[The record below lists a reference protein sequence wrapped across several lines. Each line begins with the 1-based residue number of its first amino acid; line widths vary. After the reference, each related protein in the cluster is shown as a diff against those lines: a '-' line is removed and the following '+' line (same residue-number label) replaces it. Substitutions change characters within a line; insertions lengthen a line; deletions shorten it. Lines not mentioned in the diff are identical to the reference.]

1 EDQLEVKRN
10 SLRKNQLNARSIRV
24 DLDYNVEVKKLRIA
38 SLKSELADQK
48 QLLEVG
54 GISPAKYEK
63 TKQELV
69 LAEKDLETL
78 TARNNIRLKQLETDY
93 EGLRLTIAIQEK
105 ELEQQKELLK
115 KMIVRAP
122 SSGII
127 LSLDGQQGQKVN
139 KDKLLIKMSNLSN
152 FKIRANTD
160 DKNSEYI
167 RTGNDVIIQ
176 LAEDEIEGQIGTVS
190 PAIRNKKVEFDVY
203 LDDSNHWRLRPS
215 MTVPMQVVIDRVD
228 SVMRVKYGPSIEKS
242 SGFDIYK
249 VEGDIAK
256 KQHVTTG
263 ILGDDYLE
271 IQTGLNPGDEVIL
284 SDVSL
289 FRNRE
294 QVDIYHKGNE

>member
-1 EDQLEVKRN
+1 
-10 SLRKNQLNARSIRV
+10 
-24 DLDYNVEVKKLRIA
+24 
-38 SLKSELADQK
+38 
-48 QLLEVG
+48 
-54 GISPAKYEK
+54 
-63 TKQELV
+63 
-69 LAEKDLETL
+69 
-78 TARNNIRLKQLETDY
+78 
-93 EGLRLTIAIQEK
+93 
-105 ELEQQKELLK
+105 
-115 KMIVRAP
+115 
-122 SSGII
+122 
-127 LSLDGQQGQKVN
+127 
-139 KDKLLIKMSNLSN
+139 MSNLSN

-167 RTGNDVIIQ
+167 RTGNDVVIQ

-190 PAIRNKKVEFDVY
+190 PAIRNNKVEFDVY

-249 VEGDIAK
+249 VEGDVAK

-271 IQTGLNPGDEVIL
+271 IQTGLKPGDQVIL

-294 QVDIYHKGNE
+294 QVDIYHKKN

>member
-1 EDQLEVKRN
+1 
-10 SLRKNQLNARSIRV
+10 
-24 DLDYNVEVKKLRIA
+24 
-38 SLKSELADQK
+38 
-48 QLLEVG
+48 
-54 GISPAKYEK
+54 
-63 TKQELV
+63 
-69 LAEKDLETL
+69 
-78 TARNNIRLKQLETDY
+78 
-93 EGLRLTIAIQEK
+93 LTIAIQEK